1 MRCLF
6 WRWVR
11 GCAYVRRDYYR
22 GHLQT
27 PKTARR
33 DRQFKLPPLLVN
45 ALKRYLSARTSQ
57 SDLLF
62 PSAAGTIFDDR
73 NLIRREVELV
83 LRPLGIPRFGW
94 HSLRPT
100 FSTIAENN
108 RVPVVQSLLGHTSPS
123 TTMLYAHAQ
132 DDAKQ
137 EALEMVSR
145 IRFPNVPI
153 SREGEIKVEE
163 LIQ

>member
-1 MRCLF
+1 M
-6 WRWVR
+6 
-11 GCAYVRRDYYR
+11 RRDYYR

-27 PKTARR
+27 PKTARS

-108 RVPVVQSLLGHTSPS
+108 RVAGVGGAIAARPHQPFD
-123 TTMLYAHAQ
+123 
-132 DDAKQ
+132 DDA
-137 EALEMVSR
+137 VSAR
-145 IRFPNVPI
+145 
-153 SREGEIKVEE
+153 SG
-163 LIQ
+163 